1 MRLDL
6 NWPAN
11 DDVTNGGTSVNR
23 QKNLAVQ
30 HLVSHRVANVSA
42 VMIAGRLHC
51 AMYLHYYHMC
61 VVVAA
66 VNGSVDFVNQPTIV
80 LEVIDRR

>member
-1 MRLDL
+1 MRLGS

-11 DDVTNGGTSVNR
+11 DGVTNGGTSVNR
-23 QKNLAVQ
+23 LMNLVVQ
-30 HLVSHRVANVSA
+30 HLVSRHVGNASA

-61 VVVAA
+61 AVVVA
-66 VNGSVDFVNQPTIV
+66 VNG
-80 LEVIDRR
+80 